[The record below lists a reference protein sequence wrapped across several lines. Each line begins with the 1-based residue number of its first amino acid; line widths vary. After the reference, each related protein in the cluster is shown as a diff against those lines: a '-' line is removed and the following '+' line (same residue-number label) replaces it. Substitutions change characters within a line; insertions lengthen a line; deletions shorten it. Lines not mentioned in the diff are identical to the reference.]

1 MVEELAQL
9 VIWEVRILGKKEYK
23 FTFMDGSKVKAS
35 CIGITGCGKGK
46 PDFELSADSSNITLP
61 ESIAYSLKG

>member
-1 MVEELAQL
+1 MKRSISIIL
-9 VIWEVRILGKKEYK
+9 VTALLL
-23 FTFMDGSKVKAS
+23 S

-46 PDFELSADSSNITLP
+46 PDFELSAESSNITLP